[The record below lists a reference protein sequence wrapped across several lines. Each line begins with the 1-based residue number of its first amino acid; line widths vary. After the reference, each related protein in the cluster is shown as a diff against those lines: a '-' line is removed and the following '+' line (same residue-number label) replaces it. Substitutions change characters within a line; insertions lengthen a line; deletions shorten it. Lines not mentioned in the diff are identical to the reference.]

1 MRAMAIAFSALAATV
16 MYFTTCTA
24 SDAQPTPESTPDSGV
39 TSPSPAPLPAA
50 ENSPAP
56 QTSASP
62 QSFAV
67 PTEPPLYQMNDD
79 IFTIDRD
86 ATLFYY
92 FQGNTDGTGKAKYEF
107 RYGRNLWNDNAQ
119 IRIRIPLLTKFPVD
133 GDPYSGLGNIE
144 LGYSYNVSSPTFDH
158 SLEIRGSFATA
169 ANGVSSNDTELKA
182 FYTTKWKWKGGSI
195 AYANEYDQTVIQP
208 PGSSYTSY
216 YEGKLTLP
224 EYAFKTLRGLKFSAF
239 YNYRVLFDSGGIWK
253 GALGGTIFGN
263 MKDVALSLTDSW
275 GIGDHGLWKYKFE
288 ANATARF

>member
-1 MRAMAIAFSALAATV
+1 MRAMAFAFSALAATV
-16 MYFTTCTA
+16 LFFTTCTA
-24 SDAQPTPESTPDSGV
+24 SDAQPTPESTPASGATV
-39 TSPSPAPLPAA
+39 PSPAPSPAAENSAPPQTSPSPA
-50 ENSPAP
+50 
-56 QTSASP
+56 T
-62 QSFAV
+62 FAV

-79 IFTIDRD
+79 IFTVDRD

-119 IRIRIPLLTKFPVD
+119 LRIRIPVLTKFPVD

-169 ANGVSSNDTELKA
+169 ANNVSSNDTQLKA
-182 FYTTKWKWKGGSI
+182 FYTTKWKWAGGSI
-195 AYANEYDQTVIQP
+195 AYANEYDQTVIKP
-208 PGSSYTSY
+208 PGSTYTSY

-224 EYAFKTLRGLKFSAF
+224 EYAFVQLRGLKFSAF